1 MKNEKVNILSLST
14 EELIL
19 NYISL
24 VNQRDLVGVKVFNS
38 INNEDEK
45 NIKQLEKQ
53 IVIITLLL
61 KKMESILEKNNIDKN
76 KILNN
81 KYFSL
86 RKEST

>member
-86 RKEST
+86 

>member
-24 VNQRDLVGVKVFNS
+24 VNQRDLIGVEVFNS
-38 INNEDEK
+38 INNEEEK

-61 KKMESILEKNNIDKN
+61 KKIENILEKNNIDKN
-76 KILNN
+76 EILNN

-86 RKEST
+86 